1 MTAKGMEEGR
11 IFVLFA
17 EILQYPGPGM
27 PGMKDVAK
35 ECEALLATRHP
46 QAAALLAEFLATTEG
61 MPKARLEEEYT
72 RIFDMNPDSSPYVGY
87 HLFQD
92 SYKRSLFLVEL
103 KRRYREQGFPL
114 DQKELPDHLCL
125 ILRFLAESKDDE
137 LNRELI
143 EEAVIPSLDQIV
155 KKNEKSAQPAEKL
168 GAYQSV
174 LEALRLILQQQ
185 PKGTRAD
192 GPVGLHQGGG
202 SNV

>member
-1 MTAKGMEEGR
+1 MTGKGMEEGR
-11 IFVLFA
+11 MFVLFA
-17 EILQYPGPGM
+17 EILQYPGPDM
-27 PGMKDVAK
+27 RDVAK
-35 ECEALLATRHP
+35 ECEALVASRHP

-61 MPKARLEEEYT
+61 MRRARLEEEYT
-72 RIFDMNPDSSPYVGY
+72 RVFDMNPDSSPYVGY

-92 SYKRSLFLVEL
+92 TYKRSLFLIEL
-103 KRRYREQGFPL
+103 KKRYREQDFPL

-125 ILRFLAESKDDE
+125 ILRFLAKSKDDE

-143 EEAVIPSLDQIV
+143 EEAILPSLDQIV
-155 KKNEKSAQPAEKL
+155 KKNEKSAQPAQEL
-168 GAYQSV
+168 GVYRSV

-192 GPVGLHQGGG
+192 GPVGLHQGGS